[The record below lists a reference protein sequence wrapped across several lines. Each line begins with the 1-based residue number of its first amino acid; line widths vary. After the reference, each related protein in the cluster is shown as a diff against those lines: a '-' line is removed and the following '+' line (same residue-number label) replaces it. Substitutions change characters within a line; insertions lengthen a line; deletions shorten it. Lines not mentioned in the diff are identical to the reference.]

1 VIVFSIQQKL
11 SDPHGGNCSLRQFT
25 PTVEIVQGGWTP
37 AVEIVRQNF
46 LTPTVENEQKL
57 FLTNR
62 FVVSKKVTTETR
74 RHDMDYISAYMQ
86 TEKYGQVEGCICVA
100 EEGYGYWGFDDESG
114 YWFEVVEEPDL
125 ILQEAIDE
133 QGNVVFLTDLE
144 KEKLLWIASEI
155 YWERYAENNK

>member
-1 VIVFSIQQKL
+1 
-11 SDPHGGNCSLRQFT
+11 
-25 PTVEIVQGGWTP
+25 
-37 AVEIVRQNF
+37 
-46 LTPTVENEQKL
+46 
-57 FLTNR
+57 
-62 FVVSKKVTTETR
+62 
-74 RHDMDYISAYMQ
+74 MDYISAYME

-133 QGNVVFLTDLE
+133 QGNVVSLTDLE
-144 KEKLLWIASEI
+144 KEKLLWVASDI